1 MAEPKIVV
9 VHSRKG
15 GVGKSTLAYE
25 LAWLLDAPLVDL
37 DWEGGTVSK
46 RWGYRWQDHAR
57 SVVSDAV
64 ERGRVPRLLS
74 GRPSNRPDL
83 VPGHAD
89 FKLEQPEADAMAD
102 ALVEWAGEWGR
113 DYIVVD
119 THPGADTATNGALA
133 VAHVVVVPVPMKV
146 MELYGTEATIDEL
159 AGYPLVLAPN
169 LVPRSTSPKMLKMLK
184 EIVDRPGVTAQL
196 GPLIPDG
203 GRPVYER
210 TRRMAMTAQSPA
222 SKNIAPVTAGLG
234 RLADFVKE
242 YVNV

>member
-1 MAEPKIVV
+1 MSDPKIVV

-57 SVVSDAV
+57 SAVADAV
-64 ERGRVPRLLS
+64 ERGRAPRLLS

-89 FKLEQPEADAMAD
+89 FKLEQPEADHMSD
-102 ALVEWAGEWGR
+102 ALVKWAGEWDR
-113 DYIVVD
+113 DFVVVD
-119 THPGADTATNGALA
+119 THPGADPATNGSLA
-133 VAHVVVVPVPMKV
+133 VAHAVVVPVPMKV

-159 AGYPLVLAPN
+159 AGYPLILAPN
-169 LVPRSTSPKMLKMLK
+169 LVPRTTSPKMLAMLK
-184 EIVDRPGVTAQL
+184 SIVGRPGVTAQV

-210 TRRMAMTAQSPA
+210 TRRMAMTAQDPMP
-222 SKNIAPVTAGLG
+222 KNVAPVSAALE
-234 RLADFVKE
+234 RLAQYVKE
-242 YVNV
+242 YADA

>member
-1 MAEPKIVV
+1 MSGPKIVV

-57 SVVSDAV
+57 SAVADAV
-64 ERGRVPRLLS
+64 ERGKAPRLLS

-89 FKLEQPEADAMAD
+89 FKLEQPEADHMAD
-102 ALVEWAGEWGR
+102 ALVKWSGEWGR
-113 DYIVVD
+113 DFVVVD
-119 THPGADTATNGALA
+119 THPGADSATNGGLA
-133 VAHVVVVPVPMKV
+133 VAHAVVVPVPMKV

-159 AGYPLVLAPN
+159 AGYPLILAPN
-169 LVPRSTSPKMLKMLK
+169 LVPRTTPPKMLTMLK
-184 EIVDRPGVTAQL
+184 AIVGRPGVTAQV

-210 TRRMAMTAQSPA
+210 TRRMAITAQDPA
-222 SKNIAPVTAGLG
+222 PKNVAPVSAALG
-234 RLADFVKE
+234 RLAQFVKE
-242 YVNV
+242 YVDA

>member
-1 MAEPKIVV
+1 MDGPKIVV

-25 LAWLLDAPLVDL
+25 LAWLLAAPLVDL

-57 SVVSDAV
+57 SAVADAV
-64 ERGRVPRLLS
+64 ERGRAPRVLS

-89 FKLEQPEADAMAD
+89 FKLEQPDADHMAD
-102 ALVEWAGEWGR
+102 ALVKWAGEWGQ
-113 DYIVVD
+113 DFVVVD
-119 THPGADTATNGALA
+119 THPGADSATNGALA
-133 VAHVVVVPVPMKV
+133 VAHAVVVPVPMRV
-146 MELYGTEATIDEL
+146 MDLYGTETTIDEL
-159 AGYPLVLAPN
+159 AGYPLILAPN
-169 LVPRSTSPKMLKMLK
+169 LVPRTTSQKMLNMLK
-184 EIVDRPGVTAQL
+184 TIVGRDGVTAQV

-210 TRRMAMTAQSPA
+210 TRRMAMTAQNPA
-222 SKNIAPVTAGLG
+222 PKNIAPVSAALG
-234 RLADFVKE
+234 RLAQYVKD
-242 YVNV
+242 YVDA